1 ADEVGLGKTIEA
13 GFVIREHVLECKLDA
28 RVLVVVPGAL
38 HGQWM
43 QELIDRFALQD
54 VMRGGRHH
62 QIRLCQPDEIDDPE
76 LLDWRP
82 TLV

>member
-1 ADEVGLGKTIEA
+1 MST
-13 GFVIREHVLECKLDA
+13 LECKLDA
-28 RVLVVVPGAL
+28 RVLVVVPAAL

-62 QIRLCQPDEIDDPE
+62 QIRVC
-76 LLDWRP
+76 P
-82 TLV
+82 T